1 MLNKVRVMVVDDT
14 ITYRQILSNVVSTL
28 SNAELAGTA
37 SSGKTAVMK
46 FKSLKPDLV
55 FLDVMMPEMD
65 GIETLKELKKI
76 DPDVQVVMISGFDMA
91 NAKATLDS
99 LENGA
104 LDFVAK
110 PTAQNIQDGVNQL
123 QSALK
128 PLVEIVLN
136 KIAPKSP
143 TATKVSS
150 RKTTTDVNKSI
161 PKTDIGSLDYV
172 MIGISTGGP
181 NALQK
186 LFESIKVDIN
196 CPVLVVQ
203 HMPPMFTKSLAER
216 LNQISSMNI
225 VEASDCEIPEKG
237 HVYIAPGGK
246 HMVLRKNSKN
256 RHEIRIIDSPPVN
269 HCKPAVDIL
278 FRSVAGFR
286 GVKHL
291 TIIMTGMGKDG
302 TEGLKSLKRKGTYSM
317 IQDEKTSVVWGMPGS
332 AYAESL
338 VDEVLP
344 LNEIGNRIVELVNQ
358 K

>member
-1 MLNKVRVMVVDDT
+1 MIVDDT

-28 SNAELAGTA
+28 PNAELVGTA

-46 FKSLKPDLV
+46 FKSLKPHLV

-65 GIETLKELKKI
+65 GIETLKALKKI

-123 QSALK
+123 QNALE

-136 KIAPKSP
+136 KVFSTPNLETPAPTAKPATTLLKRAPKP
-143 TATKVSS
+143 E
-150 RKTTTDVNKSI
+150 
-161 PKTDIGSLDYV
+161 IGSLDYIL
-172 MIGISTGGP
+172 IGISTGGP

-186 LFESIKVDIN
+186 LFESIKISLN
-196 CPVLVVQ
+196 CPVLIVQ

-216 LNQISSMNI
+216 LNQISVMNI
-225 VEASDCEIPEKG
+225 VEASDQDLPLKG

-246 HMVLRKNSKN
+246 HMVIRKNAKN
-256 RHEIRIIDSPPVN
+256 VHEIRIIDSPPVN

-278 FRSVAGFR
+278 FRSVAGLR
-286 GVKHL
+286 SAKHVS
-291 TIIMTGMGKDG
+291 IVMTGMGKDG
-302 TEGLKSLKRKGTYSM
+302 TDGLKSLKRKGTYCL
-317 IQDEKTSVVWGMPGS
+317 IQDEKSSVVWGMPGS
-332 AYAESL
+332 VYGESMA
-338 VDEVLP
+338 DEVLP
-344 LNEIGNRIVELVNQ
+344 LDKIGSRIVELANQ
-358 K
+358 I